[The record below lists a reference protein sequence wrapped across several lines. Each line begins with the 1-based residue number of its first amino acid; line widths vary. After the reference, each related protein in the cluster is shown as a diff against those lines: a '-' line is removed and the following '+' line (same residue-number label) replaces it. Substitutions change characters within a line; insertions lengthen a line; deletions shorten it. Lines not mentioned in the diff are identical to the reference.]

1 MIYQNLV
8 NKVVMVT
15 GASSGLGEALARQF
29 GRNACTVYMGARNY
43 DKLKTIADEIN
54 KNKGDAI
61 PVKLDVTDPI
71 DVANS
76 AQRMVMHFGR
86 IDVWVNNAG
95 GETPASVLDLTP
107 KQLQEITAVNY
118 FGLVYGTQEA
128 AKQMKTQG
136 QGDIVQIL
144 STSAFTPRENE
155 AAYCGAKAAAEMYS
169 KCAQKELQQYGV
181 RIIPVKPG
189 GMATNFA
196 QNAGLQMPPQ
206 AMRPQDIADLI
217 LHAVAQP
224 RNILADL
231 TLFRNIL
238 KDTNN

>member
-1 MIYQNLV
+1 MLYQNLI
-8 NKVVMVT
+8 NKAVMVT

-29 GRNACTVYMGARNY
+29 ASNACTVYMGARNY
-43 DKLKTIADEIN
+43 DRLKIIADETN
-54 KNKGDAI
+54 NAQGKAI
-61 PVKLDVTDPI
+61 PISLDVTKPEQ
-71 DVANS
+71 VAE
-76 AQRMVMHFGR
+76 AAKRMVMHYGR

-95 GETPASVLDLTP
+95 SEKPASVLELTP
-107 KQLQEITAVNY
+107 ELLKEITDVNY
-118 FGLVYGTQEA
+118 HGLVYGTQEA
-128 AKQMKTQG
+128 AKQMVKQKE
-136 QGDIVQIL
+136 GDIVQIL
-144 STSAFTPRENE
+144 STSAFTPRVNE
-155 AAYCGAKAAAEMYS
+155 SAYCGAKAAAEMYS